1 MKLFLAYKGTSLYM
15 DDSKLLAC
23 LEEAGKQGMTM
34 MVHAENPDVL
44 DKCRNDAAAT
54 GHYEPKYHY
63 MTRPLRRG
71 GSRLPCH
78 PVCGCHALSHVHCP
92 CQLHRGWRGDPQGSC
107 GGQGGDRRDLSP
119 LSGAGQAQDGPS
131 GLAHRRP
138 VDLLSALRDKED
150 QDYLWKALNEDWLSI
165 CGSDNS
171 GIPRHRRTGA
181 GTRSISAATSGWSLT
196 VAPAPATA

>member
-63 MTRPLRRG
+63 MTRPPYG
-71 GSRLPCH
+71 EAEAVSR
-78 PVCGCHALSHVHCP
+78 AIRFADAMHCP
-92 CQLHRGWRGDPQGSC
+92 MCIVHVSC
-107 GGQGGDRRDLSP
+107 IEAGEEIRKARAEGKAVIGETCPHYLVLDKHKMDHPDWHIAARWICSP
-119 LSGAGQAQDGPS
+119 
-131 GLAHRRP
+131 
-138 VDLLSALRDKED
+138 ALRDKDD
-150 QDYLWKALNEDWLSI
+150 QDLSLI
-165 CGSDNS
+165 H
-171 GIPRHRRTGA
+171 I
-181 GTRSISAATSGWSLT
+181 
-196 VAPAPATA
+196 